1 MAYWN
6 QTSGYSPV
14 YNSSLP
20 LRGEAAKDKKK
31 ILEIR
36 NRRIEKCAE
45 TLRKIRE
52 HKASGEPMNKQDQYE
67 IDRVVLKAIN
77 DLDLP
82 KSPDDVIGL
91 CKSVIALGSVS
102 KKTEK
107 QCEQLMTRKGSAGRR
122 SSTEEICRECVA
134 GGQNNGC
141 PNYCT
146 KAFFRAM
153 DIVDYQKQHYGEE
166 ER

>member
-6 QTSGYSPV
+6 QISGYSPV
-14 YNSSLP
+14 YNNSLP
-20 LRGEAAKDKKK
+20 LRGEAAKDEKK
-31 ILEIR
+31 IREIK
-36 NRRIEKCAE
+36 NRRIERCENILKDIKQ
-45 TLRKIRE
+45 RKV
-52 HKASGEPMNKQDQYE
+52 SGESMSKQDKSE
-67 IDRVVLKAIN
+67 LDRVVLKAIN

-107 QCEQLMTRKGSAGRR
+107 QCKQLMICKGSAGHR

-134 GGQNNGC
+134 DGRNNGC

>member
-1 MAYWN
+1 MIY
-6 QTSGYSPV
+6 GYSPV

-20 LRGEAAKDKKK
+20 LRGEAAKDEKK
-31 ILEIR
+31 IHEIR
-36 NRRIEKCAE
+36 IRRIGKCE
-45 TLRKIRE
+45 DILRKIRE
-52 HKASGEPMNKQDQYE
+52 HKVSGASMSKQDKSE
-67 IDRVVLKAIN
+67 LDGAVLKVIN

-82 KSPDDVIGL
+82 KSPDDVIAL

-107 QCEQLMTRKGSAGRR
+107 QCAQLVFCKSKAKRR
-122 SSTEEICRECVA
+122 SNEGICRECVA
-134 GGQNNGC
+134 DGQNNGC

-153 DIVDYQKQHYGEE
+153 DILDYQKQHYGED